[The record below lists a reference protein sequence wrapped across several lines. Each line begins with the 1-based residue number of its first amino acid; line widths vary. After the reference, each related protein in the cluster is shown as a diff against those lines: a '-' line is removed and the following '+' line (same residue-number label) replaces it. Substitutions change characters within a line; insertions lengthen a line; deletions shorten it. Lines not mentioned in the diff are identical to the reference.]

1 LKDFGRELQTEIH
14 AGPGVAVPKSNEDDM
29 VMSVEET
36 FQILDDIVL
45 PPAKGGAARPRKS
58 DLDTPQKEKKVSLK
72 RSTRFD
78 KGSDSF
84 RRLFSTPSLMKGEDS
99 DVYTELY
106 TRVEE
111 VVQPQDVLDQMM
123 LTDVTN
129 HFWEQQRYRRCTGT
143 VINSKRRAA
152 LEKILHGAIGLN
164 DVDTETAA
172 DTYFEVARL
181 EEREVTDYSTQ
192 VRIPKTRAGVVELMK
207 QHGFVETDIL
217 RVAME
222 ASVDTLTDL
231 ENLALKHEIR
241 REAIVRKLERRRKKR
256 NKQLMKPTRD

>member
-1 LKDFGRELQTEIH
+1 
-14 AGPGVAVPKSNEDDM
+14 M

-36 FQILDDIVL
+36 FPILDDVVL
-45 PPAKGGAARPRKS
+45 PPAKGRAARPRKS
-58 DLDTPQKEKKVSLK
+58 DLDTIQKEKRASLEG
-72 RSTRFD
+72 STRFD
-78 KGSDSF
+78 KGSDSL
-84 RRLFSTPSLMKGEDS
+84 RSLFVTPSLMKGEKS
-99 DVYTELY
+99 DVYAELY

-111 VVQPQDVLDQMM
+111 VVRPQDVLEQMM

-152 LEKILHGAIGLN
+152 LEKILHGALKLN

-172 DTYFEVARL
+172 DTYFEVERL

-192 VRIPKTRAGVVELMK
+192 VRIPKTKAGIVDLMK
-207 QHGFVETDIL
+207 QHGFVEIDID

-222 ASVDTLTDL
+222 ASVDTLADL

-241 REAIVRKLERRRKKR
+241 REAIVRELERRRKKR

>member
-1 LKDFGRELQTEIH
+1 L
-14 AGPGVAVPKSNEDDM
+14 
-29 VMSVEET
+29 
-36 FQILDDIVL
+36 
-45 PPAKGGAARPRKS
+45 AKQLIAS
-58 DLDTPQKEKKVSLK
+58 E
-72 RSTRFD
+72 
-78 KGSDSF
+78 
-84 RRLFSTPSLMKGEDS
+84 
-99 DVYTELY
+99 
-106 TRVEE
+106 
-111 VVQPQDVLDQMM
+111 
-123 LTDVTN
+123 N
-129 HFWEQQRYRRCTGT
+129 
-143 VINSKRRAA
+143 
-152 LEKILHGAIGLN
+152 LN
-164 DVDTETAA
+164 RNPDAA